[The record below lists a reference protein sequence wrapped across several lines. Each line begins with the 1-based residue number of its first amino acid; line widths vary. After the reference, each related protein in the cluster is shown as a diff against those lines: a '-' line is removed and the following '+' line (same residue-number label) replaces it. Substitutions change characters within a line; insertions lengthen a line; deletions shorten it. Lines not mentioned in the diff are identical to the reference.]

1 MDLSKNDEWK
11 FSHGFV
17 KIKTWI
23 SRSFN
28 IDLSKLIC
36 GFVKV
41 VLYIPPPLPTITKLK
56 FDRDLKACRRFCFE
70 LLKVLKESKYSMP
83 WDRCAFGNVCSTE

>member
-1 MDLSKNDEWK
+1 MDLSKNEEWK

-41 VLYIPPPLPTITKLK
+41 VLYIPPP
-56 FDRDLKACRRFCFE
+56 FANQNE
-70 LLKVLKESKYSMP
+70 AEV
-83 WDRCAFGNVCSTE
+83 